1 MIYTTL
7 KNIRIHKPEP
17 EVWKKLLS
25 HLGKT
30 QEDDEPLA
38 LSEIVESIDLDDVLW
53 CLCAVDGH
61 RREMRLYAVWCAR
74 QVQNF
79 IQDRRSLEA
88 LDVAERHANGRA
100 TDKDLAEARQEAR
113 DAANDAARHGY
124 KPYLP
129 SIDAANHAAFHAARA
144 DESVAARGASRDAAR
159 ALFWAGKGKWD
170 EIREVQSAEFRR
182 VFCREDAIA
191 RLKK

>member
-7 KNIRIHKPEP
+7 KKIFIHDPEP

-25 HLGKT
+25 HLGKM

-38 LSEIVESIDLDDVLW
+38 FSEIVKSIDLDDVLW

-61 RREMRLYAVWCAR
+61 RQEMRLYAVWCVR

-88 LDVAERHANGRA
+88 LDVAERHASGLA

-113 DAANDAARHGY
+113 DAAKDAARHGY

-129 SIDAANHAAFHAARA
+129 SIDSANHAAFHAARA
-144 DESVAARGASRDAAR
+144 DESVAARAASRDAAR
-159 ALFWAGKGKWD
+159 ALFWAGRGKWD

-182 VFCREDAIA
+182 MFCREDAIA
-191 RLKK
+191 GPKK